1 MNKLSTASLRSE
13 VRVVSF
19 DLDNTL
25 WNTSETIAAANDAL
39 ATFLDSK
46 NITQPK
52 RVEQIMGDLFQSN
65 KARYCPIE
73 KEDAKAPVLLT
84 LLRKDAIQTV
94 LEEYNGFDSQQAEEL
109 TDLAFDEWARARHDA
124 IPTHFAPFVHD
135 CLRRIASIRTSSG
148 HAVVIGAIT
157 DGNSDPTCVEGL
169 SDYFQFCVNAER
181 VGVSK
186 PDKRVFLRAVSQMM
200 DHPALTDVW
209 PSMND
214 HGGEKDDV
222 DLEKM
227 AEDVIGPW
235 WIHIGDDF
243 VKDVVASKSLSM
255 RSVWSRELVLHKF
268 QNEATAPSI
277 PANGATEKS
286 VEDLVKQVSEMKVV
300 RMQVGADDYLAD
312 SLQQEFADAVVD
324 RFEELG
330 NLLHEWHRAA
340 LPETSDGT
348 TETSTA
354 RNGVAS
360 FATDRTMESK
370 RPPCTFDKRQTE
382 TSSKSTKFCMFC
394 GTKLPVVAKFCSACG
409 KKQEA

>member
-1 MNKLSTASLRSE
+1 MNKLSSGNLRSE

-39 ATFLDSK
+39 AAFLDSK

-52 RVEQIMGDLFQSN
+52 RVEQIMGELFQSN

-73 KEDAKAPVLLT
+73 KENAKAPVLLT

-94 LEEYNGFDSQQAEEL
+94 LEEYNRYDSQQAEAL
-109 TDLAFDEWARARHDA
+109 TDLAFNEWARARHDA
-124 IPTHFAPFVHD
+124 IPSHFAPSVHD

-157 DGNSDPTCVEGL
+157 DGNSDPTCVDGL

-209 PSMND
+209 SSMNE
-214 HGGEKDDV
+214 HGSEKDHE

-268 QNEATAPSI
+268 QNEETAPVVS
-277 PANGATEKS
+277 ATGEKEKS

-312 SLQQEFADAVVD
+312 SLQQEFADAVID

-330 NLLHEWHRAA
+330 NLLHDWHRAA
-340 LPETSDGT
+340 LPETSDGAT
-348 TETSTA
+348 GTSTIPA
-354 RNGVAS
+354 GVTS
-360 FATDRTMESK
+360 FATDRISETS
-370 RPPCTFDKRQTE
+370 RPTSTIDDRPTE
-382 TSSKSTKFCMFC
+382 TSSRTTKFCMFC
-394 GTKLPVVAKFCSACG
+394 GNNLPVVAKFCSACG
-409 KKQEA
+409 ERQEA